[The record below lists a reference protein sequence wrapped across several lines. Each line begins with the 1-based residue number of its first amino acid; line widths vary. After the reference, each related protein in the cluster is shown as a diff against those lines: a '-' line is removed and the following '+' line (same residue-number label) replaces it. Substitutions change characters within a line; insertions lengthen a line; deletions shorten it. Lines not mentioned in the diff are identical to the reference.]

1 MLRNT
6 SNNYNFY
13 YRTNSAKI
21 NDQIL
26 EANVISEKWA
36 PLHNFIRVS
45 TTMSNSKYT
54 SRKMARGKDPSDYCQ
69 GSNNWTTAVD
79 WHLKVKD
86 IEEDVLLTKNY
97 CITVSLQNISSIH
110 IHSTDFWV
118 LWTKWLCPFLT
129 TPTQKL
135 VKQLLAF
142 LNLHQHAKKS
152 VHSIDLFLSYG
163 QF

>member
-6 SNNYNFY
+6 ANNYNFY

-26 EANVISEKWA
+26 EANVFSEKWA

-97 CITVSLQNISSIH
+97 CITVSLQNITSIH
-110 IHSTDFWV
+110 TLIQQIFGSYEQNGYAHFW
-118 LWTKWLCPFLT
+118 P
-129 TPTQKL
+129 
-135 VKQLLAF
+135 
-142 LNLHQHAKKS
+142 HQPKNYWNN
-152 VHSIDLFLSYG
+152 F
-163 QF
+163 